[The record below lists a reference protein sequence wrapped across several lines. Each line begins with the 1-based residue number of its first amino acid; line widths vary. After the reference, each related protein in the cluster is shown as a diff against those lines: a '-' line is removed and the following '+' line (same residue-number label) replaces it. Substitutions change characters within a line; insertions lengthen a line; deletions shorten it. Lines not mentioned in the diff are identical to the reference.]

1 MAPLAS
7 TTCHLRWSKFFFGK
21 YVFIKNPSQG
31 AENLPN
37 RPPKSTGKKAK
48 FLTEKQPQR
57 KPMAP
62 HERPLPARSPGFS
75 RWDYRIAGRVES
87 SQSHCILL
95 RFAA

>member
-37 RPPKSTGKKAK
+37 RRAKSTGKKKKNLKLSNDKICFNQTADA
-48 FLTEKQPQR
+48 R
-57 KPMAP
+57 KA
-62 HERPLPARSPGFS
+62 ACQ
-75 RWDYRIAGRVES
+75 IA
-87 SQSHCILL
+87 H
-95 RFAA
+95 RFALTIQVMFLIFPQLIKPFF